1 MFAFAIGIPEE
12 KEEEENDSIDNDE
25 EPGEHDGEVQY
36 SPVLLHIDFCCLLFT
51 ILDYEY
57 SNRNNV
63 AEVHNAKHYLVE
75 ILIELIVDY
84 PMKAYLLQIDEER
97 REIRS
102 WLEHILGRIE
112 SKQSTDA
119 LLEDAVTSEVILHSP
134 DVIIKRR
141 KKKKSK
147 KT

>member
-1 MFAFAIGIPEE
+1 M
-12 KEEEENDSIDNDE
+12 
-25 EPGEHDGEVQY
+25 
-36 SPVLLHIDFCCLLFT
+36 
-51 ILDYEY
+51 
-57 SNRNNV
+57 
-63 AEVHNAKHYLVE
+63 
-75 ILIELIVDY
+75 LIELIVDY

-102 WLEHILGRIE
+102 WLEHILERIE

-119 LLEDAVTSEVILHSP
+119 LLEDAVTSEVILYSP